1 MNEEQKKY
9 LDEYYK
15 NEFDANKKI
24 TNALSFTAALLFVI
38 WIFYLIPGVFK
49 LTEATKIVTI
59 IALPI
64 FILVLLSPQIWVR
77 KEQGK
82 KPGFKYFLLITFLLV
97 ILLLNVIT
105 PKHAILG
112 WAIAILVSNHYY
124 NPKVGRIVFIV
135 TLVAMLFGIYLA
147 MFFGEYD
154 PGLLM
159 GELDDKNELIHSY
172 LDPSKTFA
180 DSPAGRYEYLTF
192 LFTTGRNRFLAAF
205 LYYYFP
211 RAIIVLILFF
221 SSNQLNKRTNKLL
234 VNAIHISSNQEKIN
248 TELEVAKEI
257 QLATLPSDF
266 VTTELVEIVGELKA
280 AKEVGGDFY
289 DYVKIDEQHTAIIIG
304 DVSGKGIPAAMFMM
318 KTITCF
324 KNFTTVNKTPA
335 QILKEINKSIYEGNH
350 SQMFVTCFLAILDK
364 STGRLQF
371 ANAGHNPPIIG
382 SNHNY
387 SYINCKTGF
396 VLGGLADA
404 FVVDEEITLK
414 PGESITLYTDGVTE
428 ARNINGD
435 FFGEERLI
443 QTFNKKDY
451 TCLVELH
458 HTIKDEVDTFVGN
471 APQSDD
477 ITMITLKYHGD
488 KYSYSE
494 KIFDGKMKNINDMLS
509 FIKDFCEKH
518 KFQDDFCSNL
528 LVVGDEL
535 FSNIIKYGYEN
546 KGGELFIRLL
556 YNIDQKEFVLTVI
569 DKAPAFNQLE
579 VNNSIVGNNVKE
591 QKIGGLGILIVKKIM
606 SEYAYDRI
614 NGKNILVLRK
624 KFN

>member
-24 TNALSFTAALLFVI
+24 TNALSVVAGFLLVV
-38 WIFYLIPGVFK
+38 WILYLIPGIFRITDTTR
-49 LTEATKIVTI
+49 LVTC

-64 FILVLLSPQIWVR
+64 FILTLVSPQIWIR
-77 KEQGK
+77 KDQGK
-82 KPGFKYFLLITFLLV
+82 KLGFKYFLLINLILV
-97 ILLLNVIT
+97 FAMLNVLI

-112 WAIAILVSNHYY
+112 WAVAILVANHYY
-124 NPKVGRIVFIV
+124 NPKVGKIVFII
-135 TLVAMLFGIYLA
+135 TLVLMVICIYMG

-154 PGLLM
+154 PNLLT
-159 GELDDKNELIHSY
+159 GELD
-172 LDPSKTFA
+172 SKTGLIYNYH
-180 DSPAGRYEYLTF
+180 DSSLTFPDTPLGRLEYLRY
-192 LFTTGRNRFLAAF
+192 LRSLGLNRYITAMV
-205 LYYYFP
+205 YYFFP
-211 RAIIVLILFF
+211 RSIVIIVLFF
-221 SSNQLNKRTNKLL
+221 SSNQLNKRTNRLL
-234 VNAIHISSNQEKIN
+234 FNEIKVNSEQQRVS

-289 DYVKIDEQHTAIIIG
+289 DYVKIDDQHTAIIIG

-324 KNFTTVNKTPA
+324 KNFTTANKTPA

-364 STGRLQF
+364 SSGKLQF
-371 ANAGHNPPIIG
+371 ANAGHNLPIVG

-387 SYINCKTGF
+387 HYLKCNAGF

-404 FVVDEEITLK
+404 FVVDEEISLK

-435 FFGEERLI
+435 FYGEERLI
-443 QTFNKKDY
+443 QIFNKIDY

-458 HTIKDEVDTFVGN
+458 HMVKDEVDTFVGE

-488 KYSYSE
+488 KYSYEE
-494 KIFDGKMKNINDMLS
+494 KVFDGKMENIQEMLA
-509 FIKDFCEKH
+509 FVKDFCEKH
-518 KFQDDFCSNL
+518 EFQEEFCSNL

-535 FSNIIKYGYEN
+535 FSNIVKYGYEN
-546 KGGELFIRLL
+546 KGGELFVRLL
-556 YNIDQKEFVLTVI
+556 FNEDQKEFVLTVI

-579 VNNSIVGNNVKE
+579 VNNSIVGDNVSE

-606 SEYAYDRI
+606 SQYAYDRI

-624 KFN
+624 KF